1 MKPVNFSD
9 FKKIQKFS
17 LNEFNRWMMT
27 LYETAFEDGLREG
40 ESEFDDCI
48 ATISEDRLLE
58 ILLSVKGIGVKRAEK
73 IIATILN
80 EGVFNGIEA

>member
-80 EGVFNGIEA
+80 EGVFNGIET